1 MPRLLPT
8 LFFPSEH
15 HQITI
20 FWRPSLRY
28 KWLLHSRWPQAKFC
42 QGHAFFFLLSSFLT
56 TLIAIKQLTLLYF
69 LARLLLL
76 FFFFCFLLAKSWKGI
91 KGIAGVAAGAAVR
104 IIVIRSCFN
113 IFLSFYRLLEFVRAG
128 ISLELLKGRSRW
140 IRRCS
145 HVLIMLP
152 LDNLR
157 SSAIFKEPPC

>member
-1 MPRLLPT
+1 MAASQILPGPR
-8 LFFPSEH
+8 
-15 HQITI
+15 
-20 FWRPSLRY
+20 
-28 KWLLHSRWPQAKFC
+28 
-42 QGHAFFFLLSSFLT
+42 FFLLIIFLFNNINSYKT
-56 TLIAIKQLTLLYF
+56 INAII
-69 LARLLLL
+69 L
-76 FFFFCFLLAKSWKGI
+76 FSTSIITILFCFLLAKSWKGI

-157 SSAIFKEPPC
+157 SSAIFKEPPCYAVKKEQGVWNGSLDKFCTELGVH